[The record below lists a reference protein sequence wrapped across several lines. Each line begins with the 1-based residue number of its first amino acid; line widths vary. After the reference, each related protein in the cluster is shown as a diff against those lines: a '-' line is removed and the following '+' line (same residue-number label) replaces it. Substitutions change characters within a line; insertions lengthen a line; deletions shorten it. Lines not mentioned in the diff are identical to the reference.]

1 METTAVVDALT
12 ASDIAV
18 ARTLIEEYA
27 ATLGVNLDFQNLTH
41 ELDHLDAM
49 YAPPSGALLLA
60 RRSDHIVG
68 CVAFRPFD
76 PDTCEMKRLYVRP
89 GFRGLAIG
97 RTLALAAIERACARG
112 YRRIVLD
119 TLATM
124 DAARRLYV
132 SLGFREIAPY
142 NRAPIGEVKYMEL
155 EVMSGR

>member
-1 METTAVVDALT
+1 METFEVVDALT

-18 ARTLIEEYA
+18 ARALIQEYA
-27 ATLGVNLDFQNLTH
+27 ATLGGNLDYQNLSH
-41 ELDHLDAM
+41 ELEHLDEM

-60 RRSDHIVG
+60 RRGDEAVG

-76 PDTCEMKRLYVRP
+76 HDTCEMKRLYVRP
-89 GFRGLAIG
+89 GFRGLAVG
-97 RTLALAAIERACARG
+97 RALARTAIGRACARG

-124 DAARRLYV
+124 GEARELYT
-132 SLGFREIAPY
+132 SLGFRETAPY
-142 NRAPIGEVKYMEL
+142 NRAPIGGIVYMEL